1 MCLARRRSRHLK
13 VSKLPKPGHRREP
26 SALDLSTLT
35 SLYDQRRYAEV
46 ETLALKLTR
55 SHPDHVTA
63 WKALG
68 IVRHLQGRT
77 ADAYL
82 PMRKAAQLAP
92 QDAEAHSNL
101 GGLQQAK
108 GQFAEARTSH
118 RKALAIRPDLAGAHN
133 NLGMALKDRG
143 QLTEAEAS
151 YRRALAIQ
159 ANHADAE
166 SNLGHALRDQGR
178 RPEAYASFGRALKLR
193 PDRPENHNVFGG
205 VLLGESRLSEA
216 ESRFRCA
223 LALKPAYAEAFHN
236 LAICRQNQGYASDAA
251 VHFRRALAILPT
263 FDHAHKSLL
272 TSLLYDAGQT
282 PERLFAEAAGY
293 ARRHAPQRPPAPA
306 PHDFSSERRL
316 RIGFVSS
323 DFRAH
328 PLARALVPVFE
339 HRDRS
344 AFSYVAYAHEM
355 RVDEVTGWFRS
366 SADEWRNIAPLSD
379 SEIAAKARHDRI
391 DLLVILGGR
400 FDSNRPM
407 VAAYRAAPIQ
417 VSLFDAATSGVEG
430 MDYFVGDPIV
440 TPEDGREPFVEEVV
454 RLPLFC
460 CYAEQMPVPIA
471 ERRPVDGAVVFGGFN
486 NPAKLSSA
494 ILALWARVMARLP
507 RSRLVLKYYR
517 TFSAAGTRARI
528 LGIFA
533 ANGVGSE
540 RISFVAD
547 GLLEEQPLD
556 RYNEVDI
563 ALDSFPFNGVTT
575 TFDAL
580 WMGVPVVTLAGDGC
594 IRRMSA
600 SHLAQV
606 GLEDLVATTEDRFV
620 EIAVGLAADVER
632 LRALRHGL
640 RDRVRASPLVDGPA
654 FSKAVDI
661 LFRDLWR
668 KKCRQVNA

>member
-1 MCLARRRSRHLK
+1 LK

-26 SALDLSTLT
+26 SALDLNTLT

-46 ETLALKLTR
+46 EALALKLTR

-77 ADAYL
+77 ADAYI

-143 QLTEAEAS
+143 QLIEAEAS

-223 LALKPAYAEAFHN
+223 LALKPAYAEALHN

-272 TSLLYDAGQT
+272 TTLLYDDRQT
-282 PERLFAEAAGY
+282 PETLLDEATRFARQHGPLRLPSAS
-293 ARRHAPQRPPAPA
+293 H
-306 PHDFSSERRL
+306 HDFTPERRL
-316 RIGFVSS
+316 RVGFVSS
-323 DFRAH
+323 DFRSH
-328 PLARALVPVFE
+328 PLARSVSPIFE
-339 HRDRS
+339 YRDRA
-344 AFSYVAYAHEM
+344 AFSYTCYAHEM
-355 RVDEVTGWFRS
+355 KVDEVTAWYRAS
-366 SADEWRNIAPLSD
+366 VDEWCNIATLSD
-379 SEIAAKARHDRI
+379 SDVAAKVRRDRI

-400 FDSNRPM
+400 FDSNRPLI
-407 VAAYRAAPIQ
+407 AAYRAAPIQ
-417 VSLFDAATSGVEG
+417 ISFLDGASSGVPG
-430 MDYFVGDPIV
+430 MDYFIGDPIV
-440 TPEDGREPFVEEVV
+440 TPTDIVGHFVEDIV
-454 RLPLFC
+454 RIPLFC
-460 CYAEQMPVPIA
+460 CYREQAPVPIA
-471 ERRPVDGAVVFGGFN
+471 DRRPLDGAVVFGGFN
-486 NPAKLSSA
+486 NPAKLSPF
-494 ILALWARVMARLP
+494 ILTLWARVMMRLP

-517 TFSAAGTRARI
+517 TFSAIGTRERI
-528 LGIFA
+528 LDILGAHGIDA
-533 ANGVGSE
+533 A

-547 GLLEEQPLD
+547 GLFEEQPLD
-556 RYNEVDI
+556 RHNEVDI
-563 ALDSFPFNGVTT
+563 ALDSYPFTGMTT

-580 WMGVPVVTLAGDGC
+580 WMGVPVVTLAGDGF

-600 SHLAQV
+600 SHLTPV
-606 GLEDLVATTEDRFV
+606 GLGDLVAKTPDDFV
-620 EIAVGLAADVER
+620 EIAVALASDTDR
-632 LRALRHGL
+632 LRALRLTL
-640 RDRVRASPLVDGPA
+640 RDRVRSSALVDRA
-654 FSKAVDI
+654 SFATSIEA